1 MSTRIMVMI
10 SGHSAFLGTAGEMR
24 KAYHCGYY
32 ITFIDE
38 SVDMDTILEFIQGME
53 PSAEIHFDRPKSI
66 VVPDTLTMTDLL
78 EELEANKTRLGFTNY
93 TVHIESLEDTMWKL
107 ICEAEV
113 AQHE

>member
-1 MSTRIMVMI
+1 MI

-53 PSAEIHFDRPKSI
+53 TSAEIHFDRPKSI